1 MGAEHSAQSK
11 HFHFEEVEHDFNET
25 ASADSSNS
33 SNGRSPNSRTSSS
46 NNNWGWFH
54 DTSSNGRG
62 QNSSSARSDD
72 GGGTAF
78 LHEPLMRTMS
88 LPAPITEPPLYV
100 LESPLSSQRLWYS
113 TAGQRPQQ
121 PEHERKAM
129 EALWEKNIAQSEV
142 MPSNYR
148 PLSPHQIDI
157 PELDGGRTGAT
168 GEIIL
173 RGKAPFS
180 NAVSKSFFKGSESFV
195 GGMNLKRGNNK
206 SSQEQQQ
213 QQQQAFML
221 PSPLALVSLSSC
233 WSSVTLQL
241 PRFRVVQRWRPIA
254 LQSLSLLP
262 SNITDCAV
270 QHRSETLAEFL
281 VVVSLRGP
289 KHDGLMTF
297 GVWRRHSH
305 FEQLAAKV
313 SAEAFASTFANSR
326 LSWQCLLSRKRWF
339 RCLDKEYLSLKCFLL
354 ERFLQDV
361 LYESGNA
368 GLISAFL
375 ELVNEGAR

>member
-1 MGAEHSAQSK
+1 
-11 HFHFEEVEHDFNET
+11 
-25 ASADSSNS
+25 
-33 SNGRSPNSRTSSS
+33 
-46 NNNWGWFH
+46 
-54 DTSSNGRG
+54 
-62 QNSSSARSDD
+62 
-72 GGGTAF
+72 
-78 LHEPLMRTMS
+78 MS

-129 EALWEKNIAQSEV
+129 EALWEKNMAQSEV
-142 MPSNYR
+142 VPSNYR

-157 PELDGGRTGAT
+157 PELDGGQTGAA

-195 GGMNLKRGNNK
+195 GGMNLKRSNIKG
-206 SSQEQQQ
+206 SLEQ

-262 SNITDCAV
+262 SNIADCTL
-270 QHRSETLAEFL
+270 QRRSETLAEFL

-289 KHDGLMTF
+289 KHNGLMTF

-305 FEQLAAKV
+305 FEQLAAQV
-313 SAEAFASTFANSR
+313 SAQALASTFANSR

-375 ELVNEGAR
+375 ELVNDGAH